1 MSSLR
6 RTQSSRANGAKS
18 PGPSTP
24 LAKQRSSQNALRHGL
39 LAKCIVLKNEAREN
53 FDSLVQQHVARFEPA
68 DGVEVGMIEDMCAA
82 CWRLHRPWAIETR
95 MLDKQMDTQSATD
108 AIPPH
113 KSRRRAC
120 VCHTLGFQLVS
131 KWIEHASTFMSR
143 TQPNSRPPN
152 KGRIVSGRSA
162 NVRLQSGSR
171 QYYEAKLHARQ
182 DHWFKRQ
189 EHSPQR

>member
-53 FDSLVQQHVARFEPA
+53 FDSLVQQHVARFQPA

-82 CWRLHRPWAIETR
+82 CWRLHRSWAIETR
-95 MLDKQMDTQSATD
+95 MLDKQMDNQSATPTED
-108 AIPPH
+108 DE
-113 KSRRRAC
+113 
-120 VCHTLGFQLVS
+120 LGRLTTAFETIATSPAMAVIQRYQARLDLEYQRVS
-131 KWIEHASTFMSR
+131 TRHPQFHLAPYHS
-143 TQPNSRPPN
+143 
-152 KGRIVSGRSA
+152 
-162 NVRLQSGSR
+162 
-171 QYYEAKLHARQ
+171 
-182 DHWFKRQ
+182 
-189 EHSPQR
+189 SPQR